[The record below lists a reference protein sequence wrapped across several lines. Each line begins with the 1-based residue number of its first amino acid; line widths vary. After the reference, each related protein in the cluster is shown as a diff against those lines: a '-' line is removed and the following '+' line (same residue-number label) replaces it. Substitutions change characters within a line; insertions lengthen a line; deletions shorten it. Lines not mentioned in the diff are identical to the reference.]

1 MVNSLYF
8 PALSTLSLP
17 AGTQLWRIATKTD
30 NNFNKFLTADFIFRY
45 SENTSE
51 FDLEGSYMTIFH
63 QGTDSASNGFSV
75 VLYKPSGSTDIQIG
89 VRYRAGSGTSWT
101 DLAGSFVSLNSI
113 GDVSVDGYQFMF
125 QYDYNGTNK
134 IVNFYV
140 AQFNG
145 TTTKTTPDFSFETT
159 TGPSVGTTSLNQ
171 WGFGAL
177 PQALNE
183 NTTGYNN
190 VNDYNGYVA
199 QNLQVLFLR
208 TWSTLLPKVATGTNY
223 GMFNSDNSAYS
234 LYELNKSETYV
245 PAGVTNLPFQLMVP
259 DDSTNIADLDNNAVD
274 PAVDVT
280 LATSTTNFQT
290 LTSFAVN
297 SSTGYIF
304 IDTSEIPCVLIGTKV
319 LCENGYRNI
328 EDIKIGDKVRTHD
341 GRLVEVLNI
350 LNIRV
355 SNQQNTQCIKI
366 EKGSYNQFSI
376 IDDLYISKTHA
387 ILLEDEFV
395 LGIHNKT
402 IPYKLID
409 RNEKSWFHYFCL
421 ETPNHLTDTFIANGL
436 PIETWSGCFPWNKQT
451 QYVGKLKYNEK
462 GNRILETKKD

>member
-17 AGTQLWRIATKTD
+17 LGTQLWRIATKTD

-51 FDLEGSYMTIFH
+51 FDFEGSYMTIFH

-75 VLYKPSGSTDIQIG
+75 VLYKPSGTTDIQIG
-89 VRYRAGSGTSWT
+89 VRYRAGSGTDWT
-101 DLAGSFVSLNSI
+101 DLTGTFVSLNSI
-113 GDVSVDGYQFMF
+113 GNVSVDGYQFMF

-140 AQFNG
+140 AQFNS
-145 TTTKTTPDFSFETT
+145 TTTKTEPDFSFETT
-159 TGPSVGTTSLNQ
+159 AGPSVNTTSLNQ

-177 PQALNE
+177 PQALDE
-183 NTTGYNN
+183 NTIGYNN
-190 VNDYNGYVA
+190 ENNYNGYVA

-245 PAGVTNLPFQLMVP
+245 PAGVSTLPFQLLVP
-259 DDSTNIADLDNNAVD
+259 DNSTNIADLDNNAVN

-280 LATSTTNFQT
+280 LATSTTNYQT

-304 IDTSEIPCVLIGTKV
+304 IDTSEIPCILKGSKV

-341 GRLVEVLNI
+341 GRLVEVIDIFNR
-350 LNIRV
+350 RV
-355 SNQQNTQCIKI
+355 SNQPNTQCIKI
-366 EKGSYNQFSI
+366 EKGSYGEFNV
-376 IDDLYISKTHA
+376 IDDLYISKHHS
-387 ILLEDEFV
+387 ILLKNKFIPVEY
-395 LGIHNKT
+395 NKT
-402 IPYKLID
+402 IPYKRI
-409 RNEKSWFHYFCL
+409 EKLEKTWFHYFCL
-421 ETPNHLTDTFIANGL
+421 ETPNYLTDTLIVNGI
-436 PIETWSGCFPWNKQT
+436 PVEIWGGWKPGDKENK
-451 QYVGKLKYNEK
+451 YLSLLKFDEK
-462 GNRILETKKD
+462 GNRILET